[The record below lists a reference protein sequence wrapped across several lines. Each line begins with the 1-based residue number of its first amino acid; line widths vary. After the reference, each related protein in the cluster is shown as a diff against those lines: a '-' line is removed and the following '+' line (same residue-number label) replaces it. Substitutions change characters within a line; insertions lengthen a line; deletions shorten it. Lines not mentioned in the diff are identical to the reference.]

1 MEPMEPGAL
10 NIYDYV
16 VFAVYF
22 AALIWM
28 SVHFGKSQTSR
39 DDYYVGGRDLPWW
52 AVGLSTAATQ
62 TSAIGF
68 MSIPAFV
75 ALKPDGGLKILQG
88 ELVLPLAMIFIMVTL
103 IPFFRKLRLVSVYTY
118 LERRFDPSVKYLIS
132 AIFLISRGLGTAVGL
147 YMTAIVFSTVLRLP
161 LWATIVI
168 IGGVTLVYDTIGGI
182 KAVVYSDVVQMFVL
196 LLGAVLIVGYV
207 AQDLGGLAPLHAAV
221 SLHLGDRLAV
231 LDFAHHGLGDG
242 VEFTFWPQ
250 FVGGFFMLSS
260 YYGCDQ
266 TQTQRELSAASLT
279 ETRKSLILN
288 GFFRFPL
295 SLLYAGIGLALG
307 AYVVAHPDLAAHAL
321 VVEKVDYVLPVF
333 ILQQIPHGLKA
344 LIFVAVLAAAM
355 SSLDSSINSLSAA
368 TQTDF
373 IEPALKQKPDQ
384 RTFLLYS
391 KVTTVVWGVIVT
403 ALAFV
408 VGGISDTVIEAIGIV
423 GSLFYGPILAAFVCG
438 VLLRPVTPT
447 GVVVGVLAGVA
458 TNGVLRLVA
467 RQIFWMWLNFSGCLV
482 TVAVALL
489 MSLADRGY
497 RLPED
502 RRQYI
507 ILETDLLAGERAW
520 LPTYGALAAYSGV
533 MVAVCWAIPK
543 FF

>member
-1 MEPMEPGAL
+1 MVLGTL
-10 NIYDYV
+10 NILDYV

-75 ALKPDGGLKILQG
+75 ALKPGGGLKILQG
-88 ELVLPLAMIFIMVTL
+88 ELILPLAMIFIMVTL

-132 AIFLISRGLGTAVGL
+132 AVFLISRGLGTAVGL
-147 YMTAIVFSTVLRLP
+147 YMTAIVFSTVLSLP

-168 IGGVTLVYDTIGGI
+168 IGGITLVYDTIGGI

-196 LLGAVLIVGYV
+196 LFGAVLIVGFV
-207 AQDLGGLAPLHAAV
+207 ARDLGGLGPLHATI
-221 SLHLGDRLAV
+221 SQHLGARLAV
-231 LDFAHHGLGDG
+231 LDFVHHGLGDG
-242 VEFTFWPQ
+242 VKFSFWPQ
-250 FVGGFFMLSS
+250 FVGGFFLLSS

-266 TQTQRELSAASLT
+266 TQTQRELSASSLT

-295 SLLYAGIGLALG
+295 SLLYACIGLALG
-307 AYVVAHPDLAAHAL
+307 AYVVIHPDLAAHPL
-321 VVEKVDYVLPVF
+321 VVQKVDYVLPVF
-333 ILQQIPHGLKA
+333 IMQQIPHGLKA

-355 SSLDSSINSLSAA
+355 SSLDSSLNSLSAA

-373 IEPALKQKPDQ
+373 IDPALKHQPDQ

-391 KVTTVVWGVIVT
+391 KVTTVIWGVIVT
-403 ALAFV
+403 VLAFF
-408 VGGISDTVIEAIGIV
+408 VGSISDTVIEAIGIV
-423 GSLFYGPILAAFVCG
+423 GSLFYGPILAAFSCG
-438 VLLRPVTPT
+438 VLLRPVTPK
-447 GVVVGVLAGVA
+447 GVFGGVLAGVA
-458 TNGVLRLVA
+458 ANGVLHLWFK
-467 RQIFWMWLNFSGCLV
+467 QIFWMWWNFSGCAVTLV
-482 TVAVALL
+482 VALL
-489 MSLADRGY
+489 LSLADRSY
-497 RLPED
+497 QLPAD

-507 ILETDLLAGERAW
+507 ILETDLLDGERAW
-520 LPTYGALAAYSGV
+520 LPTYGLLVAYCGV
-533 MVAVCWAIPK
+533 MMAVCWAIPR